1 MQFLMLYGYLLTGPL
16 FYLPVSPSLSL
27 QKPTALLRIWVL
39 SLSMDKACLLP
50 ARPLHCSGD
59 QRPADIPSS
68 RRLVLASQQKEGGNR
83 HRRHLE
89 VLCEA
94 AISSLTELVR

>member
-27 QKPTALLRIWVL
+27 QKPIALLRIWVL
-39 SLSMDKACLLP
+39 SLSIDKACLLP

-68 RRLVLASQQKEGGNR
+68 RRLVLAASKRKVETDTGGTWR
-83 HRRHLE
+83 YSVKLLFHH
-89 VLCEA
+89 
-94 AISSLTELVR
+94 